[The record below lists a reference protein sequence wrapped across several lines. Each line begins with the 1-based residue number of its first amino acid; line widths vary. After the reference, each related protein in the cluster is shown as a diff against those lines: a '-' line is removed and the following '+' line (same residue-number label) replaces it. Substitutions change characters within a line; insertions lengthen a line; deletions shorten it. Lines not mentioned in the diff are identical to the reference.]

1 MQCTDM
7 GIVLALTCFVNKY
20 QVLFMPV
27 FLLSNSLHKESHQ
40 GAAGKGNKDKKN
52 GEGVNRCWRAIGE
65 RGARLSD
72 GVSKKKKKKTVGA
85 LYKKKKESLIDYG
98 RQNYFDI
105 LKRA

>member
-7 GIVLALTCFVNKY
+7 GIVLALTCFVNKH

-72 GVSKKKKKKTVGA
+72 GVSKKKKKKQLV
-85 LYKKKKESLIDYG
+85 LYTKRKKRVLLTMGD
-98 RQNYFDI
+98 RI
-105 LKRA
+105 LLTY

>member
-7 GIVLALTCFVNKY
+7 GIVLALTCFVNKH

-72 GVSKKKKKKTVGA
+72 GVSKKKKKQLV
-85 LYKKKKESLIDYG
+85 LYTKSLIDYG
-98 RQNYFDI
+98 RQNSFDM
-105 LKRA
+105 LNRA